1 MTSGEQGRAD
11 LHMHTTV
18 SDGLMTP
25 RQLLDDVAR
34 RGHLDIVAITDHDRI
49 DGSLWAYARRER
61 YPFDIVPGVEVSSA
75 EGHILALWVT
85 EPIPAGLSMTETAAA
100 IHEGGGIAILAHPF
114 FTQMG
119 CIRIASRI
127 YRRNPEYLLQ
137 TGIDGLEGYNAAV
150 VFPGTNFAAQRV
162 ARFLGLPV
170 TGGSDAHT
178 LGAVGSGWTAFRG
191 KSAADLR
198 AGILNAETVAQGRP
212 WPAREYRKF
221 IADFISRRGKIVLDE
236 FEIPEL
242 DEELENPAAAY
253 ETR

>member
-1 MTSGEQGRAD
+1 MTIRSQGRAD

-25 RQLLDDVAR
+25 QQLLDHVAR
-34 RGHLDIVAITDHDRI
+34 RGNLNIIAITDHDRI
-49 DGSLWAYARRER
+49 DGSVWAYARRER

-85 EPIPAGLSMTETAAA
+85 EPIPAGLSMAETAAA
-100 IHEGGGIAILAHPF
+100 IHQLGGVAILAHPF

-119 CIRIASRI
+119 RIRMAARI
-127 YRRNPEYLLQ
+127 YRRDPEYLLH
-137 TGIDGLEGYNAAV
+137 TGIDGLEGYNASV
-150 VFPGTNFAAQRV
+150 VLPGTNFAAQKV

-178 LGAVGSGWTAFRG
+178 LGAIGTGTTLFNGRLG
-191 KSAADLR
+191 DELR
-198 AGILNAETVAQGRP
+198 ACLMAGQTSVEGRP
-212 WPAREYRKF
+212 WPLREYGNF
-221 IADFISRRGKIVLDE
+221 VADFISRRGKIVLDE
-236 FEIPEL
+236 LDLPET
-242 DEELENPAAAY
+242 DEDHENPAAAY